1 MLAARALL
9 AGLSI
14 ARLLTGADAD
24 ARRFAPTYA
33 STTVVHAASQES
45 GIFAPNTIVS
55 LYGKDLAYV
64 TRGLVSADIRD
75 GLLPTVLS
83 GTGVRVYIDSVPMP
97 LYFVS
102 PGQVN
107 LLLSA
112 ELEPGLHRL
121 HLALDGRAG
130 PVVDL
135 RIAAAAPGLF
145 VQEPGLA
152 VAVRA
157 DGSLVN
163 AAKPMQPGEVVIL
176 FATGLGATVGV
187 TPRLGEVA
195 RGAAALAAMDRFEV
209 KLNGRAAP
217 RDHIYYAGLAPGFA
231 GLYQINLLV
240 PADTAA
246 NPELRVAVGGSESAA
261 SVRLAVQRVSAG
273 P

>member
-24 ARRFAPTYA
+24 ARRFAATYA

-45 GIFAPNTIVS
+45 GTFAPNTIVS
-55 LYGKDLAYV
+55 LYGRELAYG
-64 TRGLVSADIRD
+64 TRAIASGDILD
-75 GLLPTVLS
+75 GRLPTILS
-83 GTGVRVYIDSVPMP
+83 GTGVRVYIDSVPVP

-107 LLLSA
+107 LLLPA
-112 ELEPGLHRL
+112 ELGQGLHRL

-130 PVVDL
+130 PLVDL

-145 VQEPGLA
+145 VQEPGLV
-152 VAVRA
+152 VAVRV

-163 AAKPMQPGEVVIL
+163 LTNPAQPGEVLIL

-187 TPRLGEVA
+187 TPRWGEVA
-195 RGAAALAAMDRFEV
+195 RGAAGLVAMDRFEV
-209 KLNGRAAP
+209 KLNGRLAP

-231 GLYQINLLV
+231 GLYQINLRL
-240 PADTAA
+240 PDDTVA
-246 NPELRVAVGGSESAA
+246 NPELRVSVGGVESPAA
-261 SVRLAVQRVSAG
+261 VRLAVRAG
-273 P
+273 AKP